1 MDANRKIFIAIGLTA
16 FFLTVGTFGYVRIE
30 DFSLLDAFYMTVITI
45 STVGFGEI
53 NQLTGD
59 GRVFTIFLILS
70 GVGSLAFAAHAFTE
84 SLIERAANPQSRKR
98 VMLKKIEKLRGHYII
113 CGHGRVGAAAA
124 SHFQK
129 AGADFV
135 IIEASENMKK
145 FLEEEGYLVIFG
157 DATSQKSLLA
167 AGIKKADA
175 LLALLDSDPENLFAV
190 LTARELNPTLRIIAR
205 TEIASTES
213 KILRAG
219 ADSVISPYA
228 SAGKRVADKIIEA
241 TRKETSQAQGEFQS
255 INPDQWLGV
264 TADSELASHSVGVA
278 ERLLQAKIVGV
289 RRDDND
295 KILPEEDFVIRV
307 GDKLLITSIKR
318 DSLSEKPKQIEQK
331 KIVLID
337 DNPVVRQ
344 LYTRLFQK
352 AGYNII
358 TAENGEEGLAVIRK
372 ESPDAA
378 VIDYMLPDISG
389 LEVCRQLRSDT
400 NADTIRLVLFTAD
413 EQEDTRK
420 KALEAGVETVVV
432 KSPEAS
438 EIIAKIEQSLG

>member
-1 MDANRKIFIAIGLTA
+1 M
-16 FFLTVGTFGYVRIE
+16 
-30 DFSLLDAFYMTVITI
+30 
-45 STVGFGEI
+45 
-53 NQLTGD
+53 
-59 GRVFTIFLILS
+59 
-70 GVGSLAFAAHAFTE
+70 
-84 SLIERAANPQSRKR
+84 
-98 VMLKKIEKLRGHYII
+98 
-113 CGHGRVGAAAA
+113 
-124 SHFQK
+124 
-129 AGADFV
+129 
-135 IIEASENMKK
+135 
-145 FLEEEGYLVIFG
+145 
-157 DATSQKSLLA
+157 
-167 AGIKKADA
+167 
-175 LLALLDSDPENLFAV
+175 
-190 LTARELNPTLRIIAR
+190 
-205 TEIASTES
+205 
-213 KILRAG
+213 
-219 ADSVISPYA
+219 
-228 SAGKRVADKIIEA
+228 
-241 TRKETSQAQGEFQS
+241 
-255 INPDQWLGV
+255 
-264 TADSELASHSVGVA
+264 
-278 ERLLQAKIVGV
+278 LQAKIVGV